1 MDDQLLAEL
10 EEKVAELKR
19 EKPSTVSR
27 TKCKNKNCESELER
41 INQKLRFFVRKFLEK
56 ELECEKAKTN

>member
-41 INQKLRFFVRKFLEK
+41 INQKLRFFVRKF
-56 ELECEKAKTN
+56 